1 MNSSIRKMV
10 CNPND
15 KEKKMTT
22 NDLLSAKMLFL
33 SQVPVQLQAK
43 KPILTQVSAKV
54 GWNGF
59 SGKRIWTHIWHS
71 ALII

>member
-54 GWNGF
+54 G
-59 SGKRIWTHIWHS
+59 
-71 ALII
+71 